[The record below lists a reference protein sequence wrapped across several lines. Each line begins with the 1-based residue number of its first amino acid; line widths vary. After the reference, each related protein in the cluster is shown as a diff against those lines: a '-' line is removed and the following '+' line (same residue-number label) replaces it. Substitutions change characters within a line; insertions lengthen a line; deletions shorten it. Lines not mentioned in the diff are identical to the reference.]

1 MSLTLDVEGNTVY
14 KAFLD
19 KTMETRQR
27 EDQQECVDVSKDDR
41 HFLCLAAV
49 LHVFYDQRKKGL
61 TNQPISPPQA
71 LVKKQI
77 LEQPINLTHYFAEQR
92 KILVTVV

>member
-1 MSLTLDVEGNTVY
+1 MSISYLVLFIVDLGQITPWNLLLLPSLITLDVVWI
-14 KAFLD
+14 LD
-19 KTMETRQR
+19 KIMETRQR

-61 TNQPISPPQA
+61 TNQPISPP
-71 LVKKQI
+71 
-77 LEQPINLTHYFAEQR
+77 
-92 KILVTVV
+92 